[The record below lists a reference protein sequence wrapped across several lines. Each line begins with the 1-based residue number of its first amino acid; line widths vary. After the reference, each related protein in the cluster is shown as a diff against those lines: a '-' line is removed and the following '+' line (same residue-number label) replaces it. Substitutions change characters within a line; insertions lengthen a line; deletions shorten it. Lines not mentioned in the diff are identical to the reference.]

1 MARTRISS
9 EQTSFEDGE
18 AEEAQPTKP
27 EAPAPSLSSLK
38 RGSARALPRE
48 LTEEPPEPDDAPV
61 PEDPEVD
68 GGEPEDAVPEPAVE
82 QSTSKPPKAAFKPG
96 KLIITQPP
104 HQQPAEPTT
113 PPVVSEGDDLDL
125 IELVEHVLDIL
136 NGQVEPAIKELTD
149 AMDVLASVAK
159 SNAARD
165 GAKLARL
172 EAFYKA
178 TMAAVNAVETSKQ

>member
-9 EQTSFEDGE
+9 EQTSFEDSE
-18 AEEAQPTKP
+18 AEEAQSPNPPT
-27 EAPAPSLSSLK
+27 PAPSLSSLK

-48 LTEEPPEPDDAPV
+48 LTEDPQEPDDAPV

-68 GGEPEDAVPEPAVE
+68 GGEPEDAVPEPVVE
-82 QSTSKPPKAAFKPG
+82 QPAPKPTKAAFKPG

-104 HQQPAEPTT
+104 HQQPAEPAT
-113 PPVVSEGDDLDL
+113 PPVASEDDGLDL
-125 IELVEHVLDIL
+125 IKLVEHVLDIL
-136 NGQVEPAIKELTD
+136 NDRVEPAIKELTD
-149 AMDVLASVAK
+149 AMDVLANVAK